1 MRHGCRGHER
11 EPSDRVRPSVSPGES
26 PRRHS
31 GAVRGKE
38 TLELSKAVAMLTKS
52 INGA

>member
-1 MRHGCRGHER
+1 MGHER
-11 EPSDRVRPSVSPGES
+11 EFSQRVRPLVSSVES

-38 TLELSKAVAMLTKS
+38 TVELYKAVAMQTKS